1 MRNDHELA
9 AYIGLDWGDQ
19 RHAVQMQPAA
29 GGPVERLELDQRPD
43 VLHAWVAQLRQR
55 FHGRPVGIAL
65 EQRKGAVI
73 YALMMYEFLVLYPVN
88 PKAVARYR
96 EVFAP
101 SGAKDDPTDAALLL
115 DLLCTHRDTLR
126 AWTPDTVAAR
136 TLGLLCEQRRKLVQ
150 HRVAVTNRLISVL
163 TQYFPQ
169 ALDWVGTLASRQGCD
184 FLRTWSTLAAIQRAR
199 PATVRRF
206 YHRHNCRRAAVV
218 ARRLEQIATAVPLTT
233 DPAIIAP
240 LRLVVQTYATQLRS
254 LLEAVEAFDDQIA
267 AVFAAHPD
275 HDLFASFPAR
285 GRSVP
290 RGWRPPSAPTAR
302 AGRRRP
308 SSRPT
313 RASRPSPNAAG
324 RPAGSITAWPVPSF
338 SSKPS
343 TNTRTSRFASLRGR
357 GRITTSSVAAAMTI
371 TPRCGRSPSNGCE
384 FSFGAGRLG
393 RRTTRPPTSTC
404 SVGGGQRS
412 SKILLDCTTQMSMP
426 PAPMGARISYG
437 PRVVPG
443 SRGMATGQ
451 GRAP

>member
-1 MRNDHELA
+1 MQDDHELA

-19 RHAVQMQPAA
+19 RHAGQMQPAA

-55 FHGRPVGIAL
+55 FHGRPIGIAL

-73 YALMMYEFLVLYPVN
+73 HALMMYEFLVLYPVN

-115 DLLCTHRDTLR
+115 DLLCTHRDKLR
-126 AWTPDTVAAR
+126 AWIPDTVAAR

-150 HRVAVTNRLISVL
+150 HRVAVTNRLTSVL
-163 TQYFPQ
+163 KQYFPQ

-206 YHRHNCRRAAVV
+206 YHQHNCRRAAVV
-218 ARRLEQIATAVPLTT
+218 AHRLEQIATAVPLTT

-254 LLEAVEAFDDQIA
+254 LLDAVEAFDDQIA

-275 HDLFASFPAR
+275 HDLFASFPGAGPVCAPR
-285 GRSVP
+285 LAAAFGTDRTRWATATELQAHAGIAPVTERSGKACWVHHRLACP
-290 RGWRPPSAPTAR
+290 KFLKQTFHEYADQSIRFSAW
-302 AGRRRP
+302 
-308 SSRPT
+308 T
-313 RASRPSPNAAG
+313 RAYYDQQ
-324 RPAGSITAWPVPSF
+324 
-338 SSKPS
+338 
-343 TNTRTSRFASLRGR
+343 RGR
-357 GRITTSSVAAAMTI
+357 GNDHHAALRSLAFKWMRILFRCWQTR
-371 TPRCGRSPSNGCE
+371 TPYDE
-384 FSFGAGRLG
+384 ATYLDVL
-393 RRTTRPPTSTC
+393 RRR
-404 SVGGGQRS
+404 
-412 SKILLDCTTQMSMP
+412 
-426 PAPMGARISYG
+426 
-437 PRVVPG
+437 G
-443 SRGMATGQ
+443 SALVKDL
-451 GRAP
+451 A